1 MFAMT
6 FNVAEKKN
14 HDSYVL
20 YLETKYSKFLPIILS
35 TISILLLPSLDRSR
49 ESVKSTRS
57 YRININ
63 RLFFLSPR
71 WYTRCSY
78 IRCIFINRLSNPS
91 ITNAAREISFR
102 KASSFLCSCVRSR
115 VMAGRPDRGHR
126 DSLLPIDYDTRSS
139 SILHHQ
145 ILITSLY
152 VYIYIYFTIGEIFR
166 KIGYREIPFSRY
178 I

>member
-63 RLFFLSPR
+63 RLFFSLAPMVHALFVHPLHIYKPPLESVH
-71 WYTRCSY
+71 YECG
-78 IRCIFINRLSNPS
+78 
-91 ITNAAREISFR
+91 
-102 KASSFLCSCVRSR
+102 SR
-115 VMAGRPDRGHR
+115 DLV
-126 DSLLPIDYDTRSS
+126 S
-139 SILHHQ
+139 
-145 ILITSLY
+145 
-152 VYIYIYFTIGEIFR
+152 
-166 KIGYREIPFSRY
+166 
-178 I
+178 